1 MVDYGEILSYFLGLG
16 KGIGCLRDLFYII
29 FGFSVFETEKA
40 QDSLFFQT
48 E

>member
-16 KGIGCLRDLFYII
+16 KGIGCLKGLFYII
-29 FGFSVFETEKA
+29 FGFSVFETEEA
-40 QDSLFFQT
+40 QDSPSFQT